1 MVDKF
6 DEERAYQTAYGRLAY
21 FDIDP
26 SFAEAETQQLQEL
39 ADVVGLYPG
48 VRDYACVSAGAYC
61 ANGDDSTEWN
71 PQATAT
77 FPDTRSCWRQGQH
90 SCYSTLYRYFSPS
103 TLNERATRIADAMAA
118 LRRNTTTSTTFGET
132 RALAEAL
139 PTKINGTQTWNV
151 SQLSLPTVLP
161 PSWEVVSDSGRQV
174 LQTTSN
180 GGTSGAPI
188 VLYTPGTVYDIAKA
202 TSCTDSTKCGGGAPV
217 TADDVYLELQIF
229 VDRSRG
235 FGDTLLI
242 EGTNVCSGQ
251 GNPCADLPDNSWG
264 WVRVRRQYLQS
275 VRSSVVVTSPPNN
288 YSVLDGADLLT
299 VKNVRIGAVRYV
311 NVDVT
316 DPRVH
321 RWTGIGMQTWITGR
335 GWQRNMESGSL
346 VFDPALPGV
355 TQELSFTASQL
366 ALPGMPLVSTRQTAT
381 HMELCVEIEVEDISQ
396 HAAEVHSAMVQ
407 FQPVGN
413 DPRLYRNG
421 GGLLVAN
428 TSGFYRAMGQFCFSS
443 IGACTGRYG
452 PNWRVA
458 VYPVPGSAR
467 FTLHSLF
474 LVENGEACSA
484 PEPTP
489 SPPQP
494 APANTGSVLVAGTSD
509 HLMFDDHFT
518 QNRTN
523 LELKVQP
530 PPKSGVILKPEF
542 PWEPMIFAFNGLVK
556 VNESDYRLYYDVI
569 GAAPQSVDPSG
580 QNGYRFTCVAMSKD
594 GLTGWTKPMLD
605 LVPFTDFRT
614 NTTYNRTNI
623 IGGDKHL
630 GGSNI
635 IYDAQNRRFVGLSQ
649 GYSYISDDGFFFTL
663 ANCRPT
669 KNGCICGS
677 KGKQTSVP
685 SCRHLN
691 FSAPNGY
698 YYDDSTQKYNVF
710 FRTLKP
716 RPDHHFCP
724 GGDPSNPIPPH
735 ERAIGMI
742 EVADLLSPNWGPG
755 DHSEFAQYGYNTTV
769 FAVDD
774 DDDPCLSAYSA
785 NPFKL
790 GDMLAI
796 APMMFLNCND
806 THSMPTGPKGSYP
819 RRCEVNPVTSPKLPI
834 VNRKDRSDGLLEA
847 HLAVSR
853 DGRNYTRLSREAF
866 VPRGIGHPRA
876 GYPGVFEG
884 ALDAA
889 STTVATGSYNIGD
902 QTVMVASGWQAT
914 HAGIDA
920 ILDPDEAKKIPGG
933 PILSG
938 LQLLTARRNGF
949 VALQTTVPS
958 VEGVWF
964 TKPLWLPRCNGNE
977 LGLTLNAM
985 ASIDGYVT
993 PSVVI
998 LKFNA
1003 NSSMADGHPD
1013 MQAPFEQ
1020 MTVHDGVPIIGNVM
1034 DELVRWRNRTTILL
1048 DEINPVVLP
1057 RSSQGEVAQLRVAM
1071 KEASLF
1077 AFRFQCIGS

>member
-6 DEERAYQTAYGRLAY
+6 DQERAYQTAYGRLAY

-26 SFAEAETQQLQEL
+26 AFAEAETQQLREL

-48 VRDYACVSAGAYC
+48 VRDYACVSGGAYC
-61 ANGDDSTEWN
+61 AKGDDSTEWN

-90 SCYSTLYRYFSPS
+90 SCYSTLHKYFSPS

-118 LRRNTTTSTTFGET
+118 LRRKPNTVVANTWSTT
-132 RALAEAL
+132 A
-139 PTKINGTQTWNV
+139 PTPPKVNGTQTWNV
-151 SQLSLPTVLP
+151 TELGLPNILP
-161 PSWEVVSDSGRQV
+161 PSWEVFSDSNRQV

-180 GGTSGAPI
+180 GDAGGASI
-188 VLYTPGTVYDIAKA
+188 VLYTPGTVYDISKA
-202 TSCTDSTKCGGGAPV
+202 TTCTDSTKCGGGAPV
-217 TADDVYLELQIF
+217 VAADVFLELQIF
-229 VDRSRG
+229 VNRSRG

-242 EGTNVCSGQ
+242 EGTNVCSGP

-275 VRSSVVVTSPPNN
+275 VRSSVVVTSPSNP
-288 YSVLDGADLLT
+288 SVLDGADPLE
-299 VKNVRIGAVRYV
+299 VKSVRIGAVRYV
-311 NVDVT
+311 SADATN
-316 DPRVH
+316 PRVR
-321 RWTGIGMQTWITGR
+321 RWSGLGMQTWITGR
-335 GWQRNMESGSL
+335 GWQRNMDSGSL
-346 VFDPALPGV
+346 VFDPSLTGV
-355 TQELSFTASQL
+355 TKEMSFTASQL
-366 ALPGMPLVSTRQTAT
+366 ALPGMPLVPTKEAST

-396 HAAEVHSAMVQ
+396 HAAEVRPALVQ

-413 DPRLYRNG
+413 DPRLYRAG

-428 TSGFYRAMGQFCFSS
+428 TSGAYRVLGQFCFSS
-443 IGACTGRYG
+443 IGECMGRYG

-458 VYPVPGSAR
+458 VYPAPGSAR
-467 FTLHSLF
+467 FTLNSMS
-474 LVENGEACSA
+474 LVENGDACSA

-489 SPPQP
+489 LPPS
-494 APANTGSVLVAGTSD
+494 PANTGSALVVGTSD

-530 PPKSGVILKPEF
+530 PAKSGVILKPEY
-542 PWEPMIFAFNGLVK
+542 PWEPIIFAFHGLVK

-569 GAAPQSVDPSG
+569 GAAPRSVDPSG
-580 QNGYRFTCVAMSKD
+580 QNGYRFTCVAISKD
-594 GLTGWTKPMLD
+594 GLTWTKPMLD
-605 LVPFTDFRT
+605 LVSFTDFRT
-614 NTTYNRTNI
+614 NITHNKTNI

-635 IYDAQNRRFVGLSQ
+635 IYDARNQHFVGFSQ
-649 GYSYISDDGFFFTL
+649 GYSYVSDDGFFFTL

-669 KNGCICGS
+669 KNGCICGP

-698 YYDDSTQKYNVF
+698 YFDKITQKYNVF

-716 RPDHHFCP
+716 APDHHFCP
-724 GGDPSNPIPPH
+724 GGDPNNPIPPQ
-735 ERAIGMI
+735 ERSIGMI

-755 DHSEFAQYGYNTTV
+755 DHSDFEVYGYNTTV
-769 FAVDD
+769 FTVDD
-774 DDDPCLSAYSA
+774 NDDPCLSAYSA

-790 GDMLAI
+790 GDMHAI

-819 RRCEVNPVTSPKLPI
+819 RRCEINPVTSPKLPI
-834 VNRKDRSDGLLEA
+834 INRKDRSDGLLEA
-847 HLAVSR
+847 HFAVSR

-914 HAGIDA
+914 HAGIDS

-958 VEGVWF
+958 VEGVWL
-964 TKPLWLPRCNGNE
+964 TKPLRLPRCTIGSNE

-985 ASIDGYVT
+985 ASIDGYLT
-993 PSVVI
+993 PSVLI
-998 LKFNA
+998 LNTSSNRA
-1003 NSSMADGHPD
+1003 NGRPD
-1013 MQAPFEQ
+1013 TQAPFEQ

-1034 DELVRWRNRTTILL
+1034 DELVRWRNRTTLL
-1048 DEINPVVLP
+1048 DEINPVFLP
-1057 RSSQGEVAQLRVAM
+1057 RSSQGQVAQVRVAM

-1077 AFRFQCIGS
+1077 AFRFQCI